1 MKFERLGYWAMV
13 LLMIL
18 GFASPIYFVGQSE
31 YLERENEALRAQLMQ
46 TQTRI
51 AQYDRTMK
59 VAVEEMNKV
68 EPKLV
73 ETINARLTQ

>member
-1 MKFERLGYWAMV
+1 MRFERLGYYAIV

-31 YLERENEALRAQLMQ
+31 YLERENEALRAQLGQ
-46 TQTRI
+46 AQTRI
-51 AQYDRTMK
+51 AQYERTVR

-68 EPKLV
+68 EPTLV
-73 ETINARLTQ
+73 QTINARLTQ